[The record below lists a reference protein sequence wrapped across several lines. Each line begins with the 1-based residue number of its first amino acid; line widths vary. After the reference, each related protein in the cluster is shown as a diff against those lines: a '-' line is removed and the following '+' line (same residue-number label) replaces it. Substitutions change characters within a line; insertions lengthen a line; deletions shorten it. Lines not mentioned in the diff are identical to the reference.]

1 MSTQSVMK
9 WVFLLCLITL
19 FLNGFLYLGLRKSE
33 LLISLV
39 SAAGLGLISG
49 IAMLMTRRKKE

>member
-1 MSTQSVMK
+1 MSTKTVMK
-9 WVFLLCLITL
+9 WIFFFCLITL
-19 FLNGFLYLGLRKSE
+19 VMNGFLYLGLRKSE

-49 IAMLMTRRKKE
+49 FTLLMSRKKE